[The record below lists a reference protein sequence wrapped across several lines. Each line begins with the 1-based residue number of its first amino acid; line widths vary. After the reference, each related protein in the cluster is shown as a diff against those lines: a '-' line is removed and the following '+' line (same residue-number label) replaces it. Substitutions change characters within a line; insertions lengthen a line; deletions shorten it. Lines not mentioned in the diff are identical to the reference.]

1 MTKVPGLGRTEADS
15 VAVTF
20 DTFALER
27 YFARYEFSTRY
38 LLCSSDAQAMPVRDL
53 LALEP
58 GSTQRLA
65 DLSLGYTESRGSPP
79 LRQSIASLYEHRDPE
94 SILVHAGSEE
104 AIFAFANVVLA
115 RGDQFVVQFPC
126 YQSHYSV
133 AQAIGAELLRWHSD
147 LAREGSPDVEEL
159 ERLIT
164 PATRA
169 IVLTTPN
176 NPTGYAFAKK
186 EIERVVEIARKNGL
200 WLFSDEV
207 YRGLE
212 REAERIPAVCDLYE
226 RGVSLGGLS
235 KAYGLAGLRIGWI
248 ATPDPTLYGKMA
260 AFKDYLSICNSAP
273 SEFLAQLAL
282 ANHEYLLER
291 VRRIVARNLDCLD
304 EFFARRTDLFEWTRP
319 RAGTTAFVR
328 YLRGSSEA
336 FCARAVE
343 EAGVLLLPSTIYDA
357 GDEHLRFGYGRSNLP
372 EALAAL
378 EKFLDSAPSP

>member
-1 MTKVPGLGRTEADS
+1 VS
-15 VAVTF
+15 VTF
-20 DTFALER
+20 DPFALER

-38 LLCSSDAQAMPVRDL
+38 LLCSSDAQTMPIRDL

-58 GSTQRLA
+58 GSMQRLG
-65 DLSLGYTESRGSPP
+65 DLTLGYTESRGNPT
-79 LRQSIASLYEHRDPE
+79 LRQSIASLYERCDSE
-94 SILVHAGSEE
+94 SVLIHAGSEE
-104 AIFAFANVVLA
+104 AVFAFANVVLT
-115 RGDQFVVQFPC
+115 RGDRFIVQFPC

-133 AQAIGAELLRWHSD
+133 AQALGAELSRWHSD
-147 LAREGSPDVEEL
+147 LTHEGAPDVDAL
-159 ERLIT
+159 ERLVT

-169 IVLTTPN
+169 ILLTTPN
-176 NPTGYAFAKK
+176 NPTGYAFDRQ
-186 EIERVVEIARKNGL
+186 EIDAVVKIARKYGL

-248 ATPDPTLYGKMA
+248 ATQDRTLYEKMA

-273 SEFLAQLAL
+273 SEFLAELAL
-282 ANHEYLLER
+282 QNREYLLER
-291 VRRIVARNLDCLD
+291 VRDIVARNLDCLD
-304 EFFARRTDLFEWTRP
+304 EFFARRAGLFEWTRP
-319 RAGTTAFVR
+319 HAGTTAFPR
-328 YLRGSSEA
+328 YLGGSSAA
-336 FCARAVE
+336 FCSRAVE

-357 GDEHLRFGYGRSNLP
+357 GDEHVRFGYGRANLP

-378 EKFLDSAPSP
+378 ESFLMEDRA